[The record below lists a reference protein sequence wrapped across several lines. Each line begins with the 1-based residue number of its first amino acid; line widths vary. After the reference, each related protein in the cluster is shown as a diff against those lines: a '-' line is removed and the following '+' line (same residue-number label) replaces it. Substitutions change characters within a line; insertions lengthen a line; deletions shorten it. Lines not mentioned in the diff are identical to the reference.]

1 MLTGLE
7 RARTHT
13 AHHVLVHMPVFSLT
27 RSMSCV
33 HTLTQTCISPSSTLR
48 LFTWKVAEQKPPLCS
63 RQPSPSQQV
72 PLGKGLE
79 FWREEGR
86 GQRPAKP
93 HWPAIVWRPSG
104 SRTSSRLPVQKDV
117 PGRG

>member
-13 AHHVLVHMPVFSLT
+13 AHHVLVHTPVFSLT
-27 RSMSCV
+27 RPMSCV
-33 HTLTQTCISPSSTLR
+33 HALTQTRISPSSTLR
-48 LFTWKVAEQKPPLCS
+48 LLTWKAAEQKPPPCS
-63 RQPSPSQQV
+63 RQPPPSQQV

-117 PGRG
+117 PGGG